1 MFCPVA
7 AVPYFSLFHPGKVFR
22 DLQALKLCFATMET
36 NFELLKQFTFFFQ
49 MSVNRNG
56 EKLPLAVE

>member
-36 NFELLKQFTFFFQ
+36 NFELLKQFTFFFPDV
-49 MSVNRNG
+49 S
-56 EKLPLAVE
+56 